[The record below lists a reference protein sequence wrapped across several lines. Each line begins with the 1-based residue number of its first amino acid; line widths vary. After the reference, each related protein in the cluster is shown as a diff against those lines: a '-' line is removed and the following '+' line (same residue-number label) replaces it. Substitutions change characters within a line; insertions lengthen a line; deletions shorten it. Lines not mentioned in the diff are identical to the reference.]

1 MSPRKPGELPEGG
14 HPVMEL
20 DRSASTLLDVLVEAG
35 HLDERSL
42 EKVNDL
48 LLDVQTTDG
57 IIGAAQLR
65 QIVAEVMIT
74 AVSPSATAKS
84 CATWMAASNSS
95 VSLVLPATSL
105 L

>member
-1 MSPRKPGELPEGG
+1 MSARKPGELPEGG

-48 LLDVQTTDG
+48 LLDVRTTDG

-65 QIVAEVMIT
+65 QIVADVMFDALEDMDPESRRVIE
-74 AVSPSATAKS
+74 AEWP
-84 CATWMAASNSS
+84 
-95 VSLVLPATSL
+95 LIFH
-105 L
+105 